1 MKMITIDFEYKTQVD
16 YTFQHRY
23 RSKSINMYFIK
34 EMIFGLITTG
44 ISIMIYFNY
53 LKSFVGPKQYIST

>member
-53 LKSFVGPKQYIST
+53 LKSFVGPK